1 MHLIFCIKYQL
12 STIFNV
18 YKQFFSKLHNNRNF
32 FFRFNKTYIYN
43 MFFSGNI
50 GGSLGLFLGASIIS
64 VFELIYFFVVRLYVD
79 RWNKNKV
86 KKDVKKTRK
95 FPLIYSKFR
104 V

>member
-1 MHLIFCIKYQL
+1 M
-12 STIFNV
+12 
-18 YKQFFSKLHNNRNF
+18 
-32 FFRFNKTYIYN
+32 YN
-43 MFFSGNI
+43 MFFLGNI

-95 FPLIYSKFR
+95 LPSVVHISSMDHDLR
-104 V
+104 